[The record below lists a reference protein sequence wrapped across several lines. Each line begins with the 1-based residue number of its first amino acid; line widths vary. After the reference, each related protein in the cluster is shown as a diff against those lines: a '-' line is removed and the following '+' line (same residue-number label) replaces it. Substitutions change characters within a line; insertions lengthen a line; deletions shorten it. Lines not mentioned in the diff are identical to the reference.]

1 MKAQVKMPGKRI
13 LLVDDDPSAR
23 RSIKILLSIDR
34 HKVTEAR
41 DADEAQKLFAQKT
54 FDLVISDY
62 FMPNKLGTE
71 LAVNLWKVSPSTPV
85 LMVTGYY
92 EKLIGSGVP
101 PEAILAKPIRPDK
114 LRQAIA
120 QAVG

>member
-1 MKAQVKMPGKRI
+1 MRAQVKMPGKRI
-13 LLVDDDPSAR
+13 LLVDDDPAAR

-41 DADEAQKLFAQKT
+41 DADEAQKFFKQKT

-71 LAVNLWKVSPSTPV
+71 LAVNLWRVSPSTPV
-85 LMVTGYY
+85 LLVTGYY
-92 EKLIGSGVP
+92 EKLVGCGVP
-101 PEAILAKPIRPDK
+101 PEAILAKPIGPDE
-114 LRQAIA
+114 LRQAIVR
-120 QAVG
+120 AVG